1 MAFKIWSFPR
11 SYNPMLGNI
20 SYKEF
25 KAFMEKIKKH
35 QLEYFTLG
43 SAFYIE
49 FKIDKLCPNDIQ
61 LRKVLYSLNG
71 GRAIDFIKS
80 NFNLI

>member
-1 MAFKIWSFPR
+1 MAFKIWSFPK

-25 KAFMEKIKKH
+25 KAFMEKVKKH
-35 QLEYFTLG
+35 QLQYFTLG

-49 FKIDKLCPNDIQ
+49 FKIDKMCPNDVQ